1 MKRIV
6 MLLSVVVLMMVMV
19 AIAVGPVFATQPTE
33 FNPPQHDP
41 QHPGYPGSRNSDNCV
56 AFFSAQVIHNGA
68 DVRTQTPRGGLV
80 KEQQATCNNASPK

>member
-6 MLLSVVVLMMVMV
+6 VLLTVVVLMMVMV
-19 AIAVGPVFATQPTE
+19 AMAVGPVFATQPTE

-68 DVRTQTPRGGLV
+68 DVRTQTPRGALV
-80 KEQQATCNNASPK
+80 KGQQANCIHANQK

>member
-6 MLLSVVVLMMVMV
+6 MLLSVVVLVMV

-33 FNPPQHDP
+33 FNPTQHNP

-56 AFFSAQVIHNGA
+56 AYFSAQVIHNGA
-68 DVRTQTPRGGLV
+68 DVRNQTPRGGLV